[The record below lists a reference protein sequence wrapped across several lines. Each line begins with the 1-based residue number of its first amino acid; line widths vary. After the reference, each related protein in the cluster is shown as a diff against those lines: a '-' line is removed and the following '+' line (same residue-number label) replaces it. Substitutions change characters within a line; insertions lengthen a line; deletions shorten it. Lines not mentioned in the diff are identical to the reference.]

1 MLPTTTV
8 SRTFDHP
15 GDNMYQSMEA
25 DLQQVMNT
33 HNALT
38 AVVAH
43 KTDSN
48 QMAKYKEL
56 YLQ

>member
-1 MLPTTTV
+1 
-8 SRTFDHP
+8 
-15 GDNMYQSMEA
+15 MYQSMEA